1 MAFAVESPKRLANL
15 TSGKLHGWAR
25 SYFANRLSILC
36 KETGIPLISVS
47 PYQTSITCSKCKAID
62 KQSRVSRDRFKCP
75 CGYKDHADINAAKNI
90 AHKGI
95 LIIRKDNP
103 APPNQ

>member
-15 TSGKLHGWAR
+15 SSGKLHGWAR
-25 SYFANRLSILC
+25 SYFANRLSILG
-36 KETGIPLISVS
+36 KENGIPVIEVS
-47 PYQTSITCSKCKAID
+47 PYRTSITCSKCQAID
-62 KQSRVSRDRFKCP
+62 KQSRVSRDRYECP

-90 AHKGI
+90 ARKGL

-103 APPNQ
+103 AEE